1 LAAVGQGHLVA
12 VLTEL
17 TEAILFYLPLHQ
29 LVVVVE
35 VEETLL
41 VVLEVPVAVVERQ
54 VLRHQTQAVLELLTK
69 VLREAMA
76 LKIKGLIQP
85 VVVEALVQ

>member
-17 TEAILFYLPLHQ
+17 TEAILFYPPLHQ